1 MGRRYSNKDAGAG
14 LMLILMILALPIFLI
29 IWIANAV
36 SKSSNK
42 TKSNNLENN
51 NYSSYNGNDEED
63 NRLFPNKTKE
73 QLKQEAESKYNR
85 ISENKKQHYLKKRK
99 RFLLILYISLSICA
113 FIYGLLFIGANSSQN
128 GGKGGLIFGIVCI
141 IISIS
146 LIIALIV
153 NLKRESENLILEQIV
168 KELKNLYNKFT
179 KETIS
184 ENLQYVQRNSPM
196 YKNIQELNS
205 RYTFNRNV
213 CSIHSYSEELNSKRQ
228 LDNFNYNKWI
238 MDFIDEN
245 EDFFETM
252 QGIYEENCKK
262 YDKYIK
268 EYKALKQYRTEIEV
282 EDLDIEFEIFNYIE
296 KYIFEQSKHP
306 AIVAPQICLETSY
319 TSPSGRNY
327 YDNSH
332 TYRYNE
338 LLNLLDERNEI
349 EAQKLLNQQ
358 KQRKAAEEKRAKEKR
373 LRELDKL
380 EHKLAER
387 EKEINER
394 EKEFIEATKEHIYT
408 ASKVEVNNQD
418 IEIDE
423 NLSLSQKLKLLKEK
437 YDNGQITYEEYQS
450 KRKELM

>member
-1 MGRRYSNKDAGAG
+1 MGRRYSSKDSGAA

-29 IWIANAV
+29 IWIANAI
-36 SKSSNK
+36 SKSSGK
-42 TKSNNLENN
+42 TKSKNEENN
-51 NYSSYNGNDEED
+51 SYSSYSGNEED

-73 QLKQEAESKYNR
+73 DLRKEAEIKYGR
-85 ISENKKQHYLKKRK
+85 ISDNKKQHYLKKRK
-99 RFLLILYISLSICA
+99 RFLMLLYISLSIGA
-113 FIYGLLFIGANSSQN
+113 FLYGLIFIGANSSQN
-128 GGKGGLIFGIVCI
+128 NSKGGLIFGVICI
-141 IISIS
+141 IISIA

-153 NLKRESENLILEQIV
+153 NLKRESEKLILEQIA

-196 YKNIQELNS
+196 YKKIQELNS
-205 RYTFNRNV
+205 LYTFNRNV

-319 TSPSGRNY
+319 TSPSGRNS

-338 LLNLLDERNEI
+338 LLNLIEERKELEN
-349 EAQKLLNQQ
+349 QKLLNQE
-358 KQRKAAEEKRAKEKR
+358 KQRKVAEEKRAKEKR

-380 EHKLAER
+380 ELKLAER
-387 EKEINER
+387 EREINAKER
-394 EKEFIEATKEHIYT
+394 EFIEATKEHIYT
-408 ASKVEVNNQD
+408 ASKVEVNNED